1 MIPDPRTLP
10 VLSKGVLRRGVQI
23 SLGNIIS
30 TREQVGKLSTHSVEA
45 AYLIVILTPESLS
58 YRCSRFHQIKC
69 YCSAPLSQLAVLRSV
84 KCWLLLSRNPD
95 AEKPMVHLFFFF
107 PLVIFLLEIFS
118 AIKRAQRKRNENGV

>member
-45 AYLIVILTPESLS
+45 AYLIVI
-58 YRCSRFHQIKC
+58 RCSRFHQIKC

-107 PLVIFLLEIFS
+107 FPLVIFLLEIFS